1 VSREKIIAV
10 VGVSDEE
17 TAHLRLLMR
26 KCANDLDARWRWGSE
41 DNADLIIVEIG
52 SFAGQMARMRA
63 QTAGMRCAVFST
75 EPVEGADLV
84 LKRPLLSANVVAVLN
99 GAGSGAAHA
108 AQIAPN
114 TTDFYTR
121 DIGEFVGHAAPTPDG
136 DLRAVSPS
144 SVPAMGLDEMLRHEP
159 IELRPAIAR
168 GPHPADPNPS
178 ETAKPEPAR
187 PDAIRVNPFQPASI
201 QLDSALAR
209 VPGRNDEAAP
219 AAPSP
224 AGPPQ
229 GPSAPP
235 AKTYTTRAAMLADTE
250 PRRLRDYL
258 EQDLLL
264 RPVRVVLPDMPA
276 LAFDPKLK
284 VLHSPV
290 GLGALEPYCHATWRL
305 CDWQALTTA
314 ELAELRVT
322 QPAQPYSRLIWL
334 DALVASQGRLASHLD
349 PGGTY
354 RLTRWIEIEKD
365 LSRYFRIA
373 SAMLQPSRLHEI
385 AATSGAPMA
394 DVFDVVNA
402 YDAIGLIEWQ
412 PRPRRDEAPAPGLMQ
427 RWRNPFGKKS

>member
-26 KCANDLDARWRWGSE
+26 KCVNDLDSRWRWGSE
-41 DNADLIIVEIG
+41 DHADLLVVEVG

-63 QTAGMRCAVFST
+63 QTSGMRCAVFST

-99 GAGSGAAHA
+99 QAASGAAHA
-108 AQIAPN
+108 TQIAPH

-121 DIGEFVGHAAPTPDG
+121 DIGDLAGHEAAAADG
-136 DLRAVSPS
+136 DLRAVPRGG
-144 SVPAMGLDEMLRHEP
+144 AAAIGLDEMLRPEP
-159 IELRPAIAR
+159 IELRSAAPR
-168 GPHPADPNPS
+168 GPRVVEPKLPDS
-178 ETAKPEPAR
+178 EPAPMER
-187 PDAIRVNPFQPASI
+187 GDATGMQP
-201 QLDSALAR
+201 R
-209 VPGRNDEAAP
+209 AP
-219 AAPSP
+219 V
-224 AGPPQ
+224 
-229 GPSAPP
+229 APP
-235 AKTYTTRAAMLADTE
+235 STKTYASRAAMLADTE
-250 PRRLRDYL
+250 PRRLRQYL
-258 EQDLLL
+258 EEDLLL
-264 RPVRVVLPDMPA
+264 RPARIALPDAPPM
-276 LAFDPKLK
+276 AFDPKLK
-284 VLHSPV
+284 VIHAEV
-290 GLGALEPYCHATWRL
+290 GLGALEPYCHASWRL

-314 ELAELRVT
+314 ELAELRAT

-334 DALVASQGRLASHLD
+334 DALVASHGRLASHLD

-354 RLTRWIEIEKD
+354 RLTRWIEIEKE

-385 AATSGAPMA
+385 AATSGSSMA

-412 PRPRRDEAPAPGLMQ
+412 PRPRRDDGPAPGLMQ
-427 RWRNPFGKKS
+427 RLRRPFGKS